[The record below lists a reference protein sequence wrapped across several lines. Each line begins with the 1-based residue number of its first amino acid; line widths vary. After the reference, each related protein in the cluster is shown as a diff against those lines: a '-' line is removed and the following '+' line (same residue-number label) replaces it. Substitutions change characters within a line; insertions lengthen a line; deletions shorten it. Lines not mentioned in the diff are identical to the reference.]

1 MSQNLAEFLKVF
13 TLVFS
18 FSSLLVL
25 GRRYIDKLDEVKK
38 KRPHDNIPESSESS
52 TDFIDYDGMG
62 NYGRFPT
69 PHKKSAQ

>member
-13 TLVFS
+13 FLVFS

-38 KRPHDNIPESSESS
+38 ERPHDDIPETSGTS

-69 PHKKSAQ
+69 QKNSVQ

>member
-25 GRRYIDKLDEVKK
+25 GRKYIDKLDEVKRE
-38 KRPHDNIPESSESS
+38 RPHDGLDDSSETS

-69 PHKKSAQ
+69 QKKSVQ

>member
-1 MSQNLAEFLKVF
+1 MSQNLSEFLKVF

-25 GRRYIDKLDEVKK
+25 GRRYIDKLDEIKRE
-38 KRPHDNIPESSESS
+38 RPHDDLPETSETS
-52 TDFIDYDGMG
+52 TDSMDYDGMG

-69 PHKKSAQ
+69 RKKSSQ